1 MADGGSA
8 SSAPTSGGAAAGQ
21 LYVVATPIGNLADIT
36 ARAVDVLKSVRVVAC
51 EDTRRSRV
59 LLAHIGAAPARLL
72 TLHDHNEARAS
83 ERALDH
89 LLAGDDVAL
98 VSDAG
103 TPLISDPGFEL
114 VRLAW
119 RRGIA
124 VTPVPGPSAIT
135 AAVAAS
141 PIAAN
146 RFRFEGFL
154 PAKGAAR
161 RAALARL
168 LRSDVP
174 VVFFEAPHRLRA
186 ALAQLVDLG
195 GGDRSLLLCR
205 ELTKRFETI
214 RWATVAALQA
224 EGEALPRGEFV
235 CILAAWTPAAS
246 ANSLSDDAQAVLRT
260 LAAELPAAQ
269 AAKLAAKITGAPRSE
284 LYELAVSQTSVKPST
299 LVGGESVK
307 QPRAL
312 EAGREESPGSTGQ
325 GAR

>member
-1 MADGGSA
+1 MADGGL
-8 SSAPTSGGAAAGQ
+8 APGAPSGGDAAAGQ

-36 ARAVDVLKSVRVVAC
+36 ARAVDVLKSVRIVAC
-51 EDTRRSRV
+51 EDTRRSRT
-59 LLAHIGAAPARLL
+59 LLAHIGAIPAQLL

-83 ERALDH
+83 ERVLGH
-89 LLAGDDVAL
+89 LLAGCDVAL
-98 VSDAG
+98 ISDAG
-103 TPLISDPGFEL
+103 TPQISDPGFEL

-119 RRGIA
+119 RRGIG

-135 AAVAAS
+135 AALAVS

-154 PAKGAAR
+154 PAKSVAR
-161 RAALARL
+161 RTALARL

-174 VVFFEAPHRLRA
+174 VVFFEAPHRLRD
-186 ALAQLVDLG
+186 ALTDIVDLG
-195 GGDRSLLLCR
+195 GGDRPLVLCR
-205 ELTKRFETI
+205 ELTKRFETM
-214 RWATVAALQA
+214 RWASATALLA
-224 EGEALPRGEFV
+224 EGEVLPKGEFV
-235 CILAAWTPAAS
+235 CIL
-246 ANSLSDDAQAVLRT
+246 DAGAVAPPGDAETVLRT

-284 LYELAVSQTSVKPST
+284 LYASVVSLKGAKPST
-299 LVGGESVK
+299 LASEESVK
-307 QPRAL
+307 QPHVL